1 MRDDA
6 PRAMQRVSHVS
17 QRQDDGN
24 HDAVSHDMTLAMA
37 HRFHYWGRVNLMH
50 DLSLRDAGGNLHV
63 VVEVPR
69 GSAVKLKYD
78 EHTGTFMWSRT
89 LTLGVVYPYDFG
101 FLPQTLAG
109 DGDALDAVVYADAS
123 SYPGV
128 VVPGRAIGALR
139 VEQQRPGQA
148 IKRNDRV
155 LVAPLN
161 AHRQDALRDID
172 GIATRVRDELEAF
185 FTASLALTGKTVRFC
200 GWADAAEA
208 ERIVAE
214 AHARYVGRVASQA
227 PARRRP

>member
-1 MRDDA
+1 
-6 PRAMQRVSHVS
+6 
-17 QRQDDGN
+17 
-24 HDAVSHDMTLAMA
+24 
-37 HRFHYWGRVNLMH
+37 MH
-50 DLSLRDAGGNLHV
+50 DLSLRDAGNNLHV

-109 DGDALDAVVYADAS
+109 DGDALDAMVYADAS

-128 VVPGRAIGALR
+128 VVPARAIGALR
-139 VEQQRPGQA
+139 VEQQRQGQA
-148 IKRNDRV
+148 IRRNDRIV
-155 LVAPLN
+155 VVPLN

-172 GIATRVRDELEAF
+172 AIAQRERDELETF
-185 FTASLALTGKTVRFC
+185 FAASLALTGKTVRFC

-208 ERIVAE
+208 ERLVAD
-214 AHARYVGRVASQA
+214 AHARYLARA
-227 PARRRP
+227 PRRPPGKPRP